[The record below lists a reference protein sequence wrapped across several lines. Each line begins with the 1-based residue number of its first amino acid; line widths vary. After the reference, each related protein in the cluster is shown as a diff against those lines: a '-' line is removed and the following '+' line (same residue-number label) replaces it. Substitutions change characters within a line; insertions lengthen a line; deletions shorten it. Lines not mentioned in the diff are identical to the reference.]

1 MKILIVCSKKFYD
14 RIPAIKAKLERNNH
28 TVFLPN
34 SYDDP
39 NAEDKM
45 KSLGETKHKEFK
57 AAMFKQSAETIA
69 NMDAILVLNLDREK
83 DGKIYPSY
91 IVGATFLEMYDAFR
105 MNKKIF
111 LFNNIPEGILKDEI
125 IGFDPIVIN
134 KHLDLVI

>member
-14 RIPAIKAKLERNNH
+14 RIPAIKAKLEENNH

-83 DGKIYPSY
+83 DGKNLALWT
-91 IVGATFLEMYDAFR
+91 VMC
-105 MNKKIF
+105 
-111 LFNNIPEGILKDEI
+111 
-125 IGFDPIVIN
+125 
-134 KHLDLVI
+134 